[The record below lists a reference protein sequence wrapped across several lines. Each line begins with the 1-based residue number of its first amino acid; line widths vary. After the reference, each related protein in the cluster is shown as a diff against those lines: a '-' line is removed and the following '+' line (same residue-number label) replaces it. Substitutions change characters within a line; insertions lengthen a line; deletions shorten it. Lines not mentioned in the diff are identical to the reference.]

1 MDLLQLES
9 VPATSSLPKKSAE
22 PPTRNS
28 SQEDGKSSRGARPK
42 DSHEGDERDEE
53 NGGASKPPP
62 LTMDSH
68 PTLVN
73 SKFPPLRRAALH
85 FLAILIRACISRV
98 YYMGSTGMLIPD
110 VYIAR
115 ARTTL
120 GYVASTD
127 EDAVVKIMARE
138 AREELGQLS
147 NALLG
152 V

>member
-9 VPATSSLPKKSAE
+9 VPATSSPPKKSAE
-22 PPTRNS
+22 PSGPNS
-28 SQEDGKSSRGARPK
+28 GQDGKSSRGARVE
-42 DSHEGDERDEE
+42 DSHEGDEQDEE

-62 LTMDSH
+62 LTMDNH

-85 FLAILIRACISRV
+85 FLALLIRACISRV
-98 YYMGSTGMLIPD
+98 YDMGSTGMLIPD
-110 VYIAR
+110 VYIPR
-115 ARTTL
+115 AKTIL
-120 GYVASTD
+120 GYVASSD
-127 EDAVVKIMARE
+127 EDTVVRIMARE

-152 V
+152 M